1 MSTPEEPIPVTPVK
15 GQRRLSQNDID
26 MMNCWK
32 DLEGHVA
39 NLYAATHTYTGV
51 DRHAL
56 NLAADKF
63 RDAFMWANRSIA
75 KPDDVYTI
83 ALAEA
88 VANNG

>member
-1 MSTPEEPIPVTPVK
+1 MSTADEPLPVTPVK
-15 GQRRLSQNDID
+15 GYRPLSQNDVD

-39 NLYAATHTYTGV
+39 DLAAATHTYSGV
-51 DRHAL
+51 DQHAL
-56 NLAADKF
+56 TVAVDTF
-63 RDAFMWANRSIA
+63 RTAFMWACRSIA
-75 KPDDVYTI
+75 KPDDVYTV